1 MRFIYSEWET
11 FCKNLSSL
19 KIYSVTAS
27 SILQKAQNGEENLRF
42 VNLKHDVESKPE
54 KALVLAKIEHKYGHC
69 ATYYVQAYLMTKENQ
84 FLFQQIQ
91 EMGHEVTYHHD
102 VIDGAN
108 GILEDAVSIYKRNV
122 QIFSDLGF
130 NVHTV
135 CQHGNPISDF
145 ENRDFF
151 RSEIVQKEFPNH
163 SDIMVDFMEKTR
175 QKYVYISDVGMS
187 FKIVTDPINSDKLP
201 EERKYVVLGNLENVV
216 AELSRNMKLSYII
229 SAHPH
234 RYNKSLFKA
243 MVRKCFFNTIRAIA
257 KILFLIPGV
266 KKFLFR
272 FNSIT
277 KHL

>member
-1 MRFIYSEWET
+1 
-11 FCKNLSSL
+11 
-19 KIYSVTAS
+19 
-27 SILQKAQNGEENLRF
+27 
-42 VNLKHDVESKPE
+42 
-54 KALVLAKIEHKYGHC
+54 
-69 ATYYVQAYLMTKENQ
+69 
-84 FLFQQIQ
+84 
-91 EMGHEVTYHHD
+91 
-102 VIDGAN
+102 
-108 GILEDAVSIYKRNV
+108 
-122 QIFSDLGF
+122 
-130 NVHTV
+130 
-135 CQHGNPISDF
+135 
-145 ENRDFF
+145 
-151 RSEIVQKEFPNH
+151 
-163 SDIMVDFMEKTR
+163 MVDFMEKMK